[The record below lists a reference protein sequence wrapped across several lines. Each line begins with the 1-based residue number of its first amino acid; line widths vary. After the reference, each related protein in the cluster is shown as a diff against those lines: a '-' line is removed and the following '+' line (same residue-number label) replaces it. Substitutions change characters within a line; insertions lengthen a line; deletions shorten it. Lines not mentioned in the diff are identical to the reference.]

1 MKKKRRKFYAQ
12 AAKFLKFMQVHNTL
26 CPVQLPKPPAS
37 PIDYSMVADGCFM
50 RMKLILAE
58 MSKNENVAVAEAA
71 KKMSQVLERALED
84 LNLRYVFA
92 EKRPWP

>member
-26 CPVQLPKPPAS
+26 PKPPASLIDS